1 MLVLVCE
8 GRASKATMR
17 TFSVVGWLVAF
28 GCASLGLPGHLL
40 AQEVTIRATVARS
53 GSEADAALQNSLNL
67 AVRATAGLQ
76 ADQVVPW
83 ADIERERLNAV
94 LRAFGFY
101 EGNVHIV
108 VDRHSESPR
117 EANASA
123 KDERSADNA
132 RIQLSFV
139 PTLGP
144 RYRIRSVRV
153 LEARDGEARHPID
166 GEAEMLDRIRDK
178 PASAEMLA
186 QFETEWLRREQEA
199 GRAFATVARRS
210 TSPDASSRGV
220 DVTLF
225 VQEGPQTRLGPVRF
239 EGLQRIDRQSL
250 AQYVQFQP
258 GDPYRPEQIN
268 RLRATLGSLPF
279 FQSVRVD
286 LANALDVSG
295 LLPVAVTVVE
305 KPPAMQRLLL
315 SGLVGTVVLGLTAMM
330 VAASLLAG
338 AGAVPSWQRY
348 GRQLSAA
355 TWIFLLASA
364 LLALQRLLYLGD
376 A

>member
-1 MLVLVCE
+1 MRAFPVLC
-8 GRASKATMR
+8 
-17 TFSVVGWLVAF
+17 WLVAF
-28 GCASLGLPGHLL
+28 GCASLALPGHVL
-40 AQEVTIRATVARS
+40 AQQVTIRATVATS

-67 AVRATAGLQ
+67 SVRATAGLQ
-76 ADQVVPW
+76 ADQVAPW

-101 EGNVHIV
+101 EGNVHIII
-108 VDRHSESPR
+108 DRHSEFPR
-117 EANASA
+117 EANAST
-123 KDERSADNA
+123 KADKPSDDA
-132 RIQLSFV
+132 QIQLSFV
-139 PTLGP
+139 PALGP
-144 RYRIRSVRV
+144 LYRIRSVRIV
-153 LEARDGEARHPID
+153 EARNGETRHPID
-166 GEAEMLDRIRDK
+166 GEAEMLARIKDK
-178 PASAEMLA
+178 PASAEVLA
-186 QFETEWLRREQEA
+186 QLETEWLQREQET
-199 GRAFATVARRS
+199 GHAFATVARRS
-210 TSPDASSRGV
+210 ISPDASSRGV

-225 VQEGPQTRLGPVRF
+225 VQEGLQSRLGSVRF
-239 EGLQRIDRQSL
+239 QGLQRIDRQSL

-268 RLRATLGSLPF
+268 RLRATLKSLPF

-286 LANALDVSG
+286 LANAPDVSG

-305 KPPAMQRLLL
+305 RPPEMQRLML
-315 SGLVGTVVLGLTAMM
+315 SGLVGTVVLALTAMM

-338 AGAVPSWQRY
+338 AGAASSWQRCT
-348 GRQLSAA
+348 RQLSAA